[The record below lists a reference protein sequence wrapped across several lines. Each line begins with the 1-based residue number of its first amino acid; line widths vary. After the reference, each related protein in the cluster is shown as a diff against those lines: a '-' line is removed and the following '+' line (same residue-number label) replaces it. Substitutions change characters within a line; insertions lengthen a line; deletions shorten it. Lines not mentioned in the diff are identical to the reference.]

1 MRLTAPSEATRPVV
15 VAYAVLA
22 PLLVSATL
30 AVGSDGIPHATVAL
44 ALAVIIVGASATGVR
59 WAGWGAS
66 LSSTLW
72 FDWFHTTPRGS
83 FAIDSAED
91 LQVAVL
97 LLVVG
102 GAVTELALWGQR
114 WQASAAESSARL
126 ESLVTMSRSVADHAE
141 TDLIVHEVEKQLL
154 VLLDLDR
161 ATWVPIPP
169 GAGAAVLRRDG
180 AIVRDGVKHGGRG
193 GSPTDTEVAL
203 PVEGPA
209 GILGRVDLIA
219 SAHISR
225 PPEASL
231 RVAFLL
237 ADQLAAAWSRNP
249 GPRNKESAPHPD
261 LV

>member
-1 MRLTAPSEATRPVV
+1 MRLIQPSDTSRPVV
-15 VAYAVLA
+15 VAYAVLT

-44 ALAVIIVGASATGVR
+44 ALVVIIVGAAATGVR

-66 LSSTLW
+66 LSSALW

-91 LQVAVL
+91 IQVAVL

-102 GAVTELALWGQR
+102 VAVTELALWGQR
-114 WQASAAESSARL
+114 WQASAAENSARL
-126 ESLVTMSRSVADHAE
+126 EDLVTMARSVADHAE
-141 TDLIVHEVEKQLL
+141 TDLIVQEVEEQL
-154 VLLDLDR
+154 VALLDLDR
-161 ATWVPIPP
+161 ATWVPVPP
-169 GAGAAVLRRDG
+169 GVGAAVLRRDG
-180 AIVRDGVKHGGRG
+180 SIVRDGVEREGREG
-193 GSPTDTEVAL
+193 FPTDTEVAL

-209 GILGRVDLIA
+209 HRIGRVDLIA

-225 PPEASL
+225 PSEASL
-231 RVAFLL
+231 RLAFLL
-237 ADQLAAAWSRNP
+237 ADQLATAWSRGP
-249 GPRNKESAPHPD
+249 GPLGNESTPHPD